1 MTTCG
6 ETRKEFMHD
15 RLPVLSQFPCTLYEE
30 AGIARAEMQ
39 QTIVDWGCGTCY
51 PDGVVVGGF

>member
-1 MTTCG
+1 
-6 ETRKEFMHD
+6 MHD